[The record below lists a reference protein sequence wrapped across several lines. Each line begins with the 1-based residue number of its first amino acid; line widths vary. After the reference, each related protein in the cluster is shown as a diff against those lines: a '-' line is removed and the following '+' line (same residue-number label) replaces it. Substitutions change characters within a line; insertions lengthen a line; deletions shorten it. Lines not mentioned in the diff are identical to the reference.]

1 MGANSSRNIPGPVRT
16 GGWAVTVGSRALV
29 LAFGTAFVVL
39 VGVAVL
45 VGRIGGWTARQVG
58 GGVREMPTV
67 PSRSQPSVT
76 RAPPRVDRSI
86 PDTSNQVA
94 AWVWLVVA
102 AVVAIIVYLLLRRA
116 WDARRRISERRRLQV
131 EPDPATGPQLDEE
144 PPPPVPQT
152 PPGRQFDARA
162 AADAIVSCWVWVED
176 WAAARGRPRLSFET
190 PTEFL
195 DRVVGHRGPDTGE
208 TDTGETEGAMVRAAP
223 VPSSTTVVAAQDDRA
238 VDAAQRSAA
247 ARILLPLYQRARF
260 DVAALDP
267 ESAVRARDAALI
279 VCGKDPVDVP

>member
-1 MGANSSRNIPGPVRT
+1 MGADNSRNSAGPVRT
-16 GGWAVTVGSRALV
+16 GGWAVTVGSRARV

-45 VGRIGGWTARQVG
+45 VGRVGGWTARPMDG
-58 GGVREMPTV
+58 GARALPTM
-67 PSRSQPSVT
+67 PSRTQPSAT

-86 PDTSNQVA
+86 PDTANQVA

-102 AVVAIIVYLLLRRA
+102 VVVAIIVYLLLRRA
-116 WDARRRISERRRLQV
+116 WDARRRISERRRLQT

-195 DRVVGHRGPDTGE
+195 DRVVGHGEPATG
-208 TDTGETEGAMVRAAP
+208 AVP
-223 VPSSTTVVAAQDDRA
+223 VESSPTVVAAQDDRA
-238 VDAAQRSAA
+238 VDAAQRNTA